1 MGDFGPG
8 DPAITTIFDGER
20 ATVRRLRKSKL
31 VVVGG
36 PDQGRELEVSKSRV
50 SGGRS
55 IINDLVLQDKAISGT
70 HFEVVVRDD
79 GYRLRDL
86 DSRNGLYVG
95 ELRIKEAYLKPG
107 TTFRIG
113 HTEIR
118 FQPMQD
124 VVEIALS

>member
-31 VVVGG
+31 VVISG
-36 PDQGRELEVSKSRV
+36 PDQGRELEVGKPRV

-55 IINDLVLQDKAISGT
+55 IINDLVLQDKAVSGT
-70 HFEVVVRDD
+70 HFEVAVKDD

-86 DSRNGLYVG
+86 DSRNGTFVG
-95 ELRIKEAYLKPG
+95 DLRVSEV
-107 TTFRIG
+107 F
-113 HTEIR
+113 
-118 FQPMQD
+118 
-124 VVEIALS
+124 